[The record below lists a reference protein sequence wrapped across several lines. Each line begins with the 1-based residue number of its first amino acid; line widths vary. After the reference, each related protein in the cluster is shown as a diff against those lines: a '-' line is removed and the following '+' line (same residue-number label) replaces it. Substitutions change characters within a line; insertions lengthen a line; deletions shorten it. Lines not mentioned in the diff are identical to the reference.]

1 MLVSRMFAMELCAGT
16 LDDYSKSKYQGPMP
30 EELSALLQMAQGV
43 RHIHEHNLI
52 HKELKPSNVLIHL
65 SNEPILKISDFGLA
79 KTPTHRGTF
88 TCSAI
93 KGTHNYL
100 APELLAHLADDS
112 DRMFPAETPLVDPTP
127 AADTFALGC
136 IFYFYLTRG
145 CHPFGT
151 GLLVATSILT
161 GYSDLSGKFSKFL
174 T

>member
-1 MLVSRMFAMELCAGT
+1 MRQRWLIGGLFKLLARPPVVRQVLAQAYPSGNNVDQELLDLLLEPSRDPG
-16 LDDYSKSKYQGPMP
+16 
-30 EELSALLQMAQGV
+30 AQESFRGFV
-43 RHIHEHNLI
+43 NLF
-52 HKELKPSNVLIHL
+52 N
-65 SNEPILKISDFGLA
+65 D
-79 KTPTHRGTF
+79 R
-88 TCSAI
+88 
-93 KGTHNYL
+93 L